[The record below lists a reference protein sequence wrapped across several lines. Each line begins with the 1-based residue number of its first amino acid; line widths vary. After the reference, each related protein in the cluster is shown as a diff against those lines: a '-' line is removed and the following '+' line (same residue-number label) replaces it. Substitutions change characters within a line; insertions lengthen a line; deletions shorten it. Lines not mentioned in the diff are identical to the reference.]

1 MNEVKTFENEDF
13 GQIRTVTI
21 DGEPW
26 LVGKDVATAL
36 GYSNSRDAFA
46 KHVDA
51 EDKQVAKCD
60 TVRGKQKLTIINES
74 GLYSLILSSKLP
86 SAKKFKRWVT
96 SEVLPSIRKHGAYMN
111 DETLEKAITS
121 PDFLI
126 RLAMELKAAKEQTQ
140 SLQTE
145 IRIKDQLIG
154 ELKPKADYTDTILNN
169 ESVVS
174 VTQIAKDYGYSG
186 QAFNQLLHNLKV
198 QYWCDGQWL
207 LYAKYHHKG
216 YTHSQTYNIV
226 KPGGKE
232 VITAMV
238 TKWTQKG
245 RLFIYNLLKEQD
257 IVPLIELED
266 EECEEEAAETDE
278 AAE

>member
-1 MNEVKTFENEDF
+1 MGKGDITMNELQIFENPDF
-13 GQIRTVTI
+13 GKVRAVEI

-26 LVGKDVATAL
+26 FVGKDVAEAL
-36 GYSNSRDAFA
+36 GYVKPENAIA
-46 KHVDA
+46 NHVDD
-51 EDKQVAKCD
+51 EDKTTTLIQGTGSNYKSKAV
-60 TVRGKQKLTIINES
+60 IINES
-74 GLYSLILSSKLP
+74 GLYSLVLSSKLP

-111 DETLEKAITS
+111 DETLEKALTS

-126 RLAMELKAAKEQTQ
+126 RLAMELKAEKEKARR
-140 SLQTE
+140 LETE
-145 IRIKDQLIG
+145 VKIRDQLIG
-154 ELKPKADYTDTILNN
+154 ELKPKADYTDTILD
-169 ESVVS
+169 SKSLIS

-186 QAFNQLLHNLKV
+186 QAFNQLFHNLKV

-232 VITAMV
+232 VLTEML

-245 RLFIYNLLKEQD
+245 RLFLYDLLKEQG
-257 IVPLIELED
+257 IVPLIEQ
-266 EECEEEAAETDE
+266 EEADE
-278 AAE
+278 A

>member
-1 MNEVKTFENEDF
+1 MGKGDINMNEVKTFENEDF

-26 LVGKDVATAL
+26 LVGKDVVEAL
-36 GYSNSRDAFA
+36 GYQNGSRDVN
-46 KHVDA
+46 KHVDS
-51 EDKQVAKCD
+51 EDRLKYPIGTLGQTRRVI
-60 TVRGKQKLTIINES
+60 IINES
-74 GLYSLILSSKLP
+74 GLYSLIMSSKQP

-111 DETLEKAITS
+111 DETLEKALTS

-126 RLAMELKAAKEQTQ
+126 RLAMELKAEKEKARR
-140 SLQTE
+140 LETE
-145 IRIKDQLIG
+145 VKIRDQLIG
-154 ELKPKADYTDTILNN
+154 ELKPKADYTDTILD
-169 ESVVS
+169 SKSLIS

-232 VITAMV
+232 VLTEML

-245 RLFIYNLLKEQD
+245 RLFLYDLLKEQG
-257 IVPLIELED
+257 IVPLIEQT
-266 EECEEEAAETDE
+266 EEETEVIE
-278 AAE
+278 